1 MTDTI
6 FEVGSRLY
14 EYKYNSK
21 LSDLI
26 IAVTKADGSVVELP
40 FNVPINDYRFNFK
53 DEYYSIIEG
62 TNTITITLGD
72 LETSFEVI
80 GGKSPDKQQIL
91 KRNLLSNDSDTHKYI
106 EGITVTK
113 MPDKSQYIV
122 AQQLNIDYT
131 GMEVSVTFTDN
142 TTATGTIGGSANKY
156 LVINGNNYWIYSDV
170 GTVMQIGE
178 FSHQLHIAA
187 EIEGSDW
194 DKNNVY
200 FNIDMVGV
208 LSDVASM
215 EYTGDKITSDYY
227 IGYSYNE
234 PGNSFE
240 VEYTNGEKVKTIERS
255 ELTISPQRI
264 LKPNSKGYLVIKY
277 HGYNYIIERNIKA
290 NPIESIKISESSKF
304 PSDLGVKAG
313 DYAYGNF
320 LDWYSWEDFKFDIVS
335 NNESVMKS
343 GTYNKT
349 QFSKL
354 AVMEKKDASINMDV
368 IRSDFYHN
376 IEIQLNTSP
385 SYSEKIIAFSKSDF
399 FAKVF
404 NYEDKVDYDRY
415 LLSAKRLLI
424 TRTDTY
430 EILKELMPQDEE
442 LLEEYEQCI
451 KLWRKFYNHMIKNLI
466 VPAKRESII
475 EKSSLALQDI
485 AKTEEPIMRR
495 ILDNLRKDRL
505 C

>member
-1 MTDTI
+1 MIKPRRIDYADCYQGLIKLILEEEKLPTCYMNTESWGFFYDENVMFDI
-6 FEVGSRLY
+6 NRFQF
-14 EYKYNSK
+14 NS
-21 LSDLI
+21 L
-26 IAVTKADGSVVELP
+26 
-40 FNVPINDYRFNFK
+40 
-53 DEYYSIIEG
+53 
-62 TNTITITLGD
+62 
-72 LETSFEVI
+72 
-80 GGKSPDKQQIL
+80 L
-91 KRNLLSNDSDTHKYI
+91 KRYYGLEISRVILPTAEAYIDAIKAYLSNGSFYVLIK
-106 EGITVTK
+106 
-113 MPDKSQYIV
+113 
-122 AQQLNIDYT
+122 A
-131 GMEVSVTFTDN
+131 EVSSCQWHDL
-142 TTATGTIGGSANKY
+142 AS
-156 LVINGNNYWIYSDV
+156 YSDMYHFLLV
-170 GTVMQIGE
+170 TDCSDNGIVQCIDIFYPDDYHE
-178 FSHQLHIAA
+178 YDIAA
-187 EIEGSDW
+187 
-194 DKNNVY
+194 NMN
-200 FNIDMVGV
+200 
-208 LSDVASM
+208 
-215 EYTGDKITSDYY
+215 
-227 IGYSYNE
+227 
-234 PGNSFE
+234 
-240 VEYTNGEKVKTIERS
+240 
-255 ELTISPQRI
+255 
-264 LKPNSKGYLVIKY
+264 
-277 HGYNYIIERNIKA
+277 
-290 NPIESIKISESSKF
+290 KF
-304 PSDLGVKAG
+304 R
-313 DYAYGNF
+313 
-320 LDWYSWEDFKFDIVS
+320 
-335 NNESVMKS
+335 
-343 GTYNKT
+343 
-349 QFSKL
+349 KL